1 MPLLVKTSYRI
12 KIMPEKRL
20 AELRDKAEELMR
32 IIGNRRSDEK
42 DERRNSFSFAFL
54 LFPFALT

>member
-42 DERRNSFSFAFL
+42 DERRNSLSFAFFL
-54 LFPFALT
+54 LP